1 MKEKKRSLQFMNIY
15 QKYGIYIILLA
26 MVVVLSLLSKNFFTA
41 GNIINVLRQ
50 ITINGIM
57 TLGVSMILITG
68 GIDLSVGGIM
78 ALAGVYATSFAH
90 MDSTMPMAVV
100 LLIGIG
106 VGGLFGLINGFIVS
120 YTNVSAF
127 IVTLGMESITRGL
140 CLLYT
145 KGSPVTDLMPS
156 FKVLGQGQTFGVP
169 NQIYIFALMTIVTY
183 ILLHRLKFGRH
194 VFAIGGNE
202 MAAKVSGIN
211 VKKVKTLVYLY
222 AGLLYGLVGV
232 ILASR
237 TNAATP
243 NAGSGYELSAIS
255 AAVIGGVS
263 INGGKG
269 SILGAIVGVFIIGIL
284 SNGMD
289 ILSIS
294 SYIQQIITGI
304 IIIGAV
310 CIDQARPKE

>member
-1 MKEKKRSLQFMNIY
+1 MQKGRYQNNFMTIY
-15 QKYGIYIILLA
+15 QKYGIYIILLV
-26 MVVVLSLLSKNFFTA
+26 MIIILSFLSDNFFTS

-50 ITINGIM
+50 ITVNGIM
-57 TLGVSMILITG
+57 TLGVTMILITG

-90 MDSTMPMAVV
+90 VGSTMPMAVV
-100 LLIGIG
+100 LMIGIG
-106 VGGLFGLINGFIVS
+106 VGALFGLINGLIIS
-120 YTNVSAF
+120 HTNVSAF

-145 KGSPVTDLMPS
+145 KGSPVTDLMPTY
-156 FKVLGQGQTFGVP
+156 KVLGQGYILGVP
-169 NQIYIFALMTIVTY
+169 NQVYVYILIGILTY
-183 ILLHRLKFGRH
+183 ILLHRLRFGRH

-202 MAAKVSGIN
+202 TAAKVSGIN
-211 VKKVKTLVYLY
+211 VKKVKTLVYFY
-222 AGLLYGLVGV
+222 SGALYGLVGV

-243 NAGSGYELSAIS
+243 NAGMGYELSAIS

-269 SILGAIVGVFIIGIL
+269 SVLGAIVGVFIIGIL

-289 ILSIS
+289 ILNIS

-304 IIIGAV
+304 IIIAAV

>member
-1 MKEKKRSLQFMNIY
+1 MKQKTGQINFMQIY
-15 QKYGIYIILLA
+15 QKYGIYIILLV
-26 MVVVLSLLSKNFFTA
+26 MIIVLSFLSDNFFTS

-50 ITINGIM
+50 ITVNGIM
-57 TLGVSMILITG
+57 TLGVTMILVTG

-78 ALAGVYATSFAH
+78 ALAGVYATSFARA
-90 MDSTMPMAVV
+90 DSSVPMAVV
-100 LLIGIG
+100 LLIGIA
-106 VGGLFGLINGFIVS
+106 VGGLFGLMNGLIIS
-120 YTNVSAF
+120 YTNISPF

-140 CLLYT
+140 CLIYT
-145 KGSPVTDLMPS
+145 QGSPVTDLMPS
-156 FKVLGQGQTFGVP
+156 FKVLGQGYTFGIP
-169 NQIYIFALMTIVTY
+169 NQIYVFLLMIILSY
-183 ILLHRLKFGRH
+183 IILHKVRFGRH

-202 MAAKVSGIN
+202 TAAKVSGIA
-211 VKKVKTLVYLY
+211 VKRVKTTVYLY

-232 ILASR
+232 MLASR

-243 NAGSGYELSAIS
+243 NAGTGYELDAIS

-269 SILGAIVGVFIIGIL
+269 GILGAIVGVFIIGIL

-289 ILSIS
+289 ILNIS
-294 SYIQQIITGI
+294 SYIQQIITGV

-310 CIDQARPKE
+310 CIDQFRPKE